1 MFVCNVLLKCPKN
14 LVKDIL
20 KDGHEEIHELFGDED
35 IHKLLTLPED
45 IPTVNINMSK
55 RLDRL
60 KITQSMHTFVYIL
73 VFLFFFILFVF
84 FFVVR

>member
-20 KDGHEEIHELFGDED
+20 KDGHEEINELFGDED
-35 IHKLLTLPED
+35 IHKLLMLPED
-45 IPTVNINMSK
+45 IPTVNIDMSK

-60 KITQSMHTFVYIL
+60 KITQSMFTFIYI
-73 VFLFFFILFVF
+73 FI
-84 FFVVR
+84 